1 MMPADVV
8 KFGDGLE
15 LDRNSYELRRASR
28 ALKLERIPLDIL
40 FLLVE
45 RRGQLV
51 TREDIIAKIW
61 GKDVFLDTDSSING
75 AIRKIRQAL
84 KDDPENPVFVQTVTG
99 KGYRFIAAVTV
110 TEAPIQETGG
120 KKVES
125 SNPVVPPV
133 PTALPTRSERRF
145 SWTSWPWVV
154 ALATFVV
161 VAVLAAVIYQLRRVS
176 SRSAGPQGRV
186 MLAVLPFANLSN
198 DPEQEYF
205 SDGLTE
211 ETITDLGELNP
222 DRLGVIAR
230 TSAAAYKHTNKTIAQ
245 IGRELGVDYI
255 LEGSVRREGGSARIT
270 AQLIRVKDQ
279 VHLWA
284 HNYDRETGGLLAL
297 QNELGRAIAQQ
308 VQVKLT
314 TLYGIRLVNK
324 YAPNPEAYELYLKGR
339 FYLKQRTFDA
349 MDKSIEYF
357 QRSIEK
363 DPGFA
368 LAYAGLADSYLARAT
383 GSPQEFDPKAKAA
396 ALRAL
401 ELDDD
406 LAEAHA
412 ALGAEKADFEY
423 DWPGAEQEF
432 KRAIALNPN
441 YADAHYRY
449 AWTYLTPLGKSEQA
463 ISEMKKALELDPF
476 SRMDN
481 TVLGLTYFYARKYD
495 QAEEQFRK
503 AIELNPDFFVTYYHF
518 AWLYSEMGQY
528 PNAISEFTKGRL
540 LSGDDGVV
548 KDAASKDVELKKAFA
563 AKGATGFWQQL
574 LKSREIG
581 EFDTPQ
587 VYARLGDKEEALR
600 GLERNYEERATLGTL
615 LNVDPAFDSLRSDQR
630 FVELVRRMGLTPN
643 AKAD

>member
-270 AQLIRVKDQ
+270 GQLIRVKDQ